1 MAYHGLRRLAAAE
14 FGLPLQDV
22 IPGQWNRFLTFG
34 ELELHDHV
42 AVDAERSFRA
52 SEIEFPHAAEAL
64 VVKLRGFL
72 SPRHKPLAP
81 NAQRLGIVQPQD
93 FNVRYVKAGPLDR
106 WQHFRQARN
115 VAAGEDI
122 FADPGVRNAGNGVAA
137 DGMEKHHPIVLEQS
151 PDLGEEFVVPDDADV
166 LEHADRDNAVEGFA
180 DIAIVLQ
187 PKFDPVGETRLP
199 GATGRDGELL
209 LG

>member
-22 IPGQWNRFLTFG
+22 IPGQWDRFLAIR

-42 AVDAERSFRA
+42 AVDPERSFRA
-52 SEIEFPHAAEAL
+52 TEIEYPHAAEAL
-64 VVKLRGFL
+64 VVKLC
-72 SPRHKPLAP
+72 SVISTRHKPLAP
-81 NAQRLGIVQPQD
+81 NTQRLGIMQSQN
-93 FNVRYVKAGPLDR
+93 FNIRHVKTRPLDR
-106 WQHFRQARN
+106 WQHFGQAWN

-122 FADPGVRNAGNGVAA
+122 FADPGVGNAGNGVAA

-151 PDLGEEFVVPDDADV
+151 TDFGEEFVVPADADV

-180 DIAIVLQ
+180 HIAIVLK
-187 PKFDPVGETRLP
+187 PKFNPVRETRLA
-199 GATGRDGELL
+199 GAIGRD
-209 LG
+209 